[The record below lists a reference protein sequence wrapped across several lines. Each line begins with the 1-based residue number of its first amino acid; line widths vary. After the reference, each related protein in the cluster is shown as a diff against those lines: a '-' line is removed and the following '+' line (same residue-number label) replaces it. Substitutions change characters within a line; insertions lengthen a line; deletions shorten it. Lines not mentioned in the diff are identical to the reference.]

1 VRLDRL
7 CLAVPLRSQNLPGT
21 AHRNGSAAYS
31 PIGPFG
37 KSKDERPS
45 DYRGVVTDGGAKQA
59 STNTGA
65 NVEAGAGVS
74 VGASAGAASRQ
85 CLPGRQLFNSVI
97 DAKFTSVMH
106 SAGSRLHQRVSLLR
120 ATKYA
125 TVRPCCAGAKYQ
137 MWDSSCFTAISG
149 GVVMRPPLQPSGDWI
164 SGHAQPRLTGR
175 FHNWPCQR
183 HSRDSLGHSECL
195 DELPPTHSA

>member
-7 CLAVPLRSQNLPGT
+7 CLAVPRSSRSQNLLGT
-21 AHRNGSAAYS
+21 AHRNGCAAYS

-37 KSKDERPS
+37 KLKDDRPS
-45 DYRGVVTDGGAKQA
+45 DFRGVVTDGGADLA
-59 STNTGA
+59 SANTGA

-74 VGASAGAASRQ
+74 VGASAGAASCQ
-85 CLPGRQLFNSVI
+85 CRPGRQLFKSVI
-97 DAKFTSVMH
+97 DATCTSVIH

-120 ATKYA
+120 AAKYA

-137 MWDSSCFTAISG
+137 MWDSSCFTATSG

-164 SGHAQPRLTGR
+164 SGHAHPRR
-175 FHNWPCQR
+175 P
-183 HSRDSLGHSECL
+183 D
-195 DELPPTHSA
+195 P